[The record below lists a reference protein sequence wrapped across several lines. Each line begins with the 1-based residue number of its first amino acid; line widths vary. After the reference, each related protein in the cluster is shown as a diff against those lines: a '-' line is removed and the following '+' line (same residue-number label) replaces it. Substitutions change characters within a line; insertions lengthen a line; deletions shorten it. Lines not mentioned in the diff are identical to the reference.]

1 MDKDLTETIKKRYN
15 RTAFFYDWMDRVI
28 SPRWRKLVW
37 QEAYGRVLE
46 VGVGTG
52 ANFPFYPP
60 YCQVTA
66 IDFSPKMLERAQQKL
81 YLARAPVTL
90 LEMDV
95 QQLEFPSGSFD
106 TVVATFV
113 FCSVPDPVRG
123 LQEVCR
129 VCHPEGKIVLLE
141 HVRSENRLLGSLM
154 DLLNPLV
161 VYLFGSNI
169 NRRTVE
175 NVKKAG
181 IKIERVENLAGEIVK
196 LIVGRPKRDNP
207 RLAD

>member
-1 MDKDLTETIKKRYN
+1 L
-15 RTAFFYDWMDRVI
+15 
-28 SPRWRKLVW
+28 
-37 QEAYGRVLE
+37 
-46 VGVGTG
+46 GTG
-52 ANFPFYPP
+52 ANFSFYPP
-60 YCQVTA
+60 DCQVTA
-66 IDFSPKMLERAQQKL
+66 IDFSPRMLARAKQKL

-95 QQLEFPSGSFD
+95 QQLDFPAASFD

-123 LQEVCR
+123 LQEVRR

-141 HVRSENRLLGSLM
+141 HVRSENGLFGPLM
-154 DLLNPLV
+154 DLLNPLI
-161 VYLFGSNI
+161 VYLIGSNI

-181 IKIERVENLAGEIVK
+181 IKLERVENLAGKIVK
-196 LIVGRPKRDNP
+196 LIVGRP
-207 RLAD
+207 

>member
-1 MDKDLTETIKKRYN
+1 MVDGVNKDLTETIKKRYN
-15 RTAFFYDWMDRVI
+15 RTAFFYDWMDRLI
-28 SPRWRKLVW
+28 SPHWRKLVW

-52 ANFPFYPP
+52 ANFPFYPS
-60 YCQVTA
+60 YCRVTA

-123 LQEVCR
+123 LQEVYR

-141 HVRSENRLLGSLM
+141 HVRSENKFLGALM
-154 DLLNPLV
+154 DLLNPLI
-161 VYLFGSNI
+161 VYLYGSNI

-196 LIVGRPKRDNP
+196 LIVGRP
-207 RLAD
+207 